1 MPDDSISFVNP
12 LTVVPPPPPIPLFD
26 DFGLSYGTLNAIGA
40 CSYGA
45 AEYGEIATIVAR
57 INDRGASMLTYYE
70 EYEREGKRLAALALE
85 ETKAGHLHTAREAH
99 LRAATYFAQALF
111 NVLAAS
117 SDEDL
122 AAMACGGAV
131 PAEARRKERGVYES
145 VRGNW
150 EKAGA
155 LMDPPMECVE
165 IPWEGSE
172 IPMPAWFLKAEAGD
186 EPRPTV
192 LFVNGSDGQAV
203 EMWGS
208 GIAAALERGWNAL
221 IFDGPGQGSML
232 FEHNQTFIPEW
243 EKAVSPVV
251 DYLDAR
257 PDVDSEAIFVS
268 GWSFAGYLIPR
279 ALAFEP
285 RVRAAA
291 VDPGAIYVGISWTG
305 PLSEF
310 PGLLDLVA
318 AGKSEQVDGEWSGFA
333 AQLPADKQASF
344 AKRLELYP
352 GESFSEK
359 YAQIVR
365 YDNSDVVGQITCPVL
380 VGDNEVEQFF
390 PGQAKQLLKA
400 LTAAK
405 GSRYLKFTSADGS
418 QYHCEPMAYRRRNAA
433 IMDFFADQL

>member
-1 MPDDSISFVNP
+1 MASNPRRFVNP
-12 LTVVPPPPPIPLFD
+12 LTVVPPPPPIPLFE

-45 AEYGEIATIVAR
+45 AEYGEIATVVNR
-57 INDRGASMLTYYE
+57 INDRGPSMLTYCE

-99 LRAATYFAQALF
+99 LRAATYYAQALF

-117 SDEDL
+117 SDEAL
-122 AAMACGGAV
+122 KAMAAGGAV
-131 PAEARRKERGVYES
+131 SPEARKKERGAYES
-145 VRGNW
+145 VRSNW

-155 LMDPPMECVE
+155 LMEPAMECVE

-172 IPMPAWFLKAEAGD
+172 VPMPAWFLKAADDD

-203 EMWGS
+203 EMWGA
-208 GIAAALERGWNAL
+208 GIAAALERGWNA
-221 IFDGPGQGSML
+221 IVFDGPGQGSML

-243 EKAVSPVV
+243 EKALTPVV
-251 DYLDAR
+251 DYLEERA
-257 PDVDSEAIFVS
+257 DVDSGAIFVS

-318 AGKSEQVDGEWSGFA
+318 EGKDEQVNAEWASFTD
-333 AQLPADKQASF
+333 QLPADKQAGF

-352 GESFSEK
+352 GETFSEK
-359 YAQIVR
+359 YAQIVM
-365 YDNSDVVGQITCPVL
+365 YDNSDVVGRITCPVL
-380 VGDNEVEQFF
+380 VGDNEVETFF
-390 PGQAKQLLKA
+390 PGQARPLLEA
-400 LTAAK
+400 LTSAQ
-405 GSRYLKFTSADGS
+405 GSRYVNFTSADGS